1 MGWGERISPCFSR
14 TVAELQSESL
24 LQPQSSS
31 SPQRPHTGRQRRGS
45 ARGWEAS
52 LCFLA
57 GVGRDAP
64 RWPQGLGHCGPVLM
78 GPRSVL
84 STPTA
89 RLLRSHALR
98 RVGSLGSAP
107 FPLEASN
114 VFHLHGFSSFFFS
127 FNIFFNVIFAVRLKS
142 FLRGFVCASLFFYLS
157 PEEFDQE
164 LPAPSLHP
172 RQH

>member
-114 VFHLHGFSSFFFS
+114 VFHLHGFSSFFF
-127 FNIFFNVIFAVRLKS
+127 FLQYIFQCDICS
-142 FLRGFVCASLFFYLS
+142 ET
-157 PEEFDQE
+157 EEFFE
-164 LPAPSLHP
+164 GFCLCFFVLLFKP
-172 RQH
+172 RGV